1 MMQQPRV
8 PLCGAPAL
16 GFGCDFSPV
25 ATGQL
30 GAVPI
35 AAVPVAVSTFTKIL
49 GGLGLSSSDP
59 DKDRIRF
66 GNVDL
71 AYELAMQG
79 DTGVYAELGN
89 RAPLQYL
96 QVIAAGGMESGSKA
110 AAAYAKVRLAEYQ
123 ARYAA
128 GGAGLWLVDQSPIP
142 GTVAA
147 QVRTAAP
154 WLIGTAAVLGIGYA
168 LTRRGRR

>member
-1 MMQQPRV
+1 V
-8 PLCGAPAL
+8 
-16 GFGCDFSPV
+16 
-25 ATGQL
+25 
-30 GAVPI
+30 I
-35 AAVPVAVSTFTKIL
+35 PVAVNTFQSIL

-66 GNVDL
+66 ANIDF
-71 AYELAMQG
+71 AYARAMEG
-79 DTGVYAELGN
+79 DTQIYAQLGN
-89 RAPLQYL
+89 RAGLPYL
-96 QVIAAGGMESGSKA
+96 QIIAAGGMESGSKA
-110 AAAYAKVRLAEYQ
+110 AAAYATVKLAEYQ

-147 QVRTAAP
+147 QVRSVAP
-154 WLIGTAAVLGIGYA
+154 WLLGGAAVLGVYA